1 MSGEHGATRVRRTGK
16 IHAHGMVER
25 RVEGNALRLVTADRQ
40 HRPIE
45 QCIDGGELRRP
56 AWHRLTC
63 GDKDRRRHGAVTNV
77 ERDLL
82 TLPTDEEAGDLVV
95 VRIIREALGRPQTAV
110 PEYLIDRRACGV
122 PTRGDGDCEHRELC
136 KADEV

>member
-1 MSGEHGATRVRRTGK
+1 MSGEQGATRVRRTGK
-16 IHAHGMVER
+16 IQAHGIVEQ
-25 RVEGNALRLVTADRQ
+25 RVEGNTLQRVIAHRQ
-40 HRPIE
+40 RRPIE
-45 QCIDGGELRRP
+45 QRIDGGELCRW
-56 AWHRLTC
+56 AWHLLTC
-63 GDKDRRRHGAVTNV
+63 GDKDRRRHGAVKNV

-95 VRIIREALGRPQTAV
+95 VRIIREALGRPQSAV
-110 PEYLIDRRACGV
+110 REYVIDRRACAV